1 MQMRTHYFIKKRMQL
16 GLTIRFLLL
25 TTVFSFFVGFVVYIT
40 IWPVTLQVISED
52 VISAVRHKVIMR
64 ALFFCLPLI
73 FVLGALSVVFLHR
86 IAGPLYRIERMLD
99 KVIQGEDIG
108 RIRLRKK
115 DELKDLAEKINEI
128 VLLIRK
134 LKEDKEKQ

>member
-1 MQMRTHYFIKKRMQL
+1 MQTRTHYFIKKRMQL

-25 TTVFSFFVGFVVYIT
+25 TTFFSFFVGFVVYIT
-40 IWPVTLQVISED
+40 IWPVTSQVISED
-52 VISAVRHKVIMR
+52 VLSAVQHKVIMR
-64 ALFFCLPLI
+64 ALFFFIPLI
-73 FVLGALSVVFLHR
+73 FVLGTLSVVFLHR

-108 RIRLRKK
+108 RICLRKK
-115 DELKDLAEKINEI
+115 DELQDLAEKINDV
-128 VLLIRK
+128 VLLIKK

>member
-25 TTVFSFFVGFVVYIT
+25 TTLFSFFVGFVVYIT
-40 IWPVTLQVISED
+40 IWPVTSQVISAD
-52 VISAVRHKVIMR
+52 VISAVHHKIIMR
-64 ALFFCLPLI
+64 ALFFFFPLI
-73 FVLGALSVVFLHR
+73 FVVGALSVVFLHR
-86 IAGPLYRIERMLD
+86 IAGPLYRIELMLD

-108 RIRLRKK
+108 HIRLRKK
-115 DELKDLAEKINEI
+115 DELQDLAEKINDI
-128 VLLIRK
+128 VLIIKK